1 MRVGAGLAVL
11 VMALWQAAM
20 AQESYQAP
28 KTSWGVPDL
37 QGNWTNSS
45 VTKLT
50 RMAGADKL
58 VLTPE
63 QAHAIETKDFNNART
78 KAELEPTDQSQGAPI
93 KAKSLPGLGNYN
105 AVWVDPGSKIAVVK
119 GELRSSYIV
128 DPPNGR
134 VPMSEAGRKKL
145 STWRPDA
152 TRDGTFDAPA
162 LSPLSVNTAPAAKPP
177 PASKQTR
184 TSAKIVREPDRLIA
198 TSPEPAK
205 PFVDLVEAPRSANG
219 GGAASAYLGPES
231 RGTGERCVVMGNAGG
246 PVMLNG
252 LYNNNFILVQ
262 TPGHVM
268 IMVEM
273 IHDARIIPVAA
284 SKAEAEKLHRPKTM
298 ETWMG
303 DSVAGS
309 EGSTL
314 VIQSR
319 TFNRQQ
325 AGQVFISDTGTLT
338 ERLTRLGPNDILY
351 EFTVE
356 DPEVYTQV
364 WRGEIPWRKIPEQ
377 VYEYA
382 CHEGNYGLW
391 NILSGAREQERTGRT
406 LELTALEE

>member
-1 MRVGAGLAVL
+1 
-11 VMALWQAAM
+11 MALWPAAT
-20 AQESYQAP
+20 AQEAYQAP
-28 KTSWGVPDL
+28 RTSWGAPDL

-50 RMAGADKL
+50 RMAGVDKL
-58 VLTPE
+58 VLTSAE
-63 QAHAIETKDFNNART
+63 AAAIENKDFNNART
-78 KAELEPTDQSQGAPI
+78 RAELQPTDQSQGAPLKG
-93 KAKSLPGLGNYN
+93 KALPSVGNYN
-105 AVWVDPGSKIAVVK
+105 AVWVDPGSKIAVVR

-152 TRDGTFDAPA
+152 TRDGTFKPPA
-162 LSPLSVNTAPAAKPP
+162 VSPLSINTKPAAKS
-177 PASKQTR
+177 PATPKQTKA
-184 TSAKIVREPDRLIA
+184 SAKLVRESEKLIA
-198 TSPEPAK
+198 TSAEPAK
-205 PFVDLVEAPRSANG
+205 PFIDLVEAPKSANG

-252 LYNNNFILVQ
+252 LYNNNFTLVQ
-262 TPGHVM
+262 TPDHVM

-273 IHDARIIPVAA
+273 IHDARIIPVAG
-284 SKAEAEKLHRPKTM
+284 SKAEAEKMHRPKAM

-303 DSVAGS
+303 DSVAWY
-309 EGSTL
+309 EGPTL

-319 TFNRQQ
+319 NFNRQQ

-338 ERLTRLGPNDILY
+338 ERLTRVGPTDILY

-364 WRGEIPWRKIPEQ
+364 WRGEIPWRKIPGH

-391 NILSGAREQERTGRT
+391 NILSGAREQERTGRA